1 LEIQGADMTDVPPLV
16 IPPPTPKLF
25 DYPGAT
31 TAVFLTVFTTC
42 LLFVAGRFDP
52 TGGVLTI
59 SLLVVLAFVGTVVF
73 TLFFS
78 VPTDEITSAAVGGL
92 VAAFGAVI
100 AHWLSRRKDPP

>member
-1 LEIQGADMTDVPPLV
+1 MDPVV
-16 IPPPTPKLF
+16 SPPPVPKIL

-52 TGGVLTI
+52 TGGILTV

-73 TLFFS
+73 CLFFT
-78 VPTDEITSAAVGGL
+78 VPNDEITAATIGGL
-92 VAAFGAVI
+92 VAAFGAVV
-100 AHWLSRRKDPP
+100 AYWLGRPKEPPK